1 MCHSQHVNVSTR
13 NVNFKCRFIDQN
25 IRQRENLVEINFEV
39 LEVKNRNILTDTA
52 QRVGVN
58 E

>member
-1 MCHSQHVNVSTR
+1 MCHSQHVNGSTR
-13 NVNFKCRFIDQN
+13 NVNCKCKFIDQN
-25 IRQRENLVEINFEV
+25 IKQRGNLVEMNFEV
-39 LEVKNRNILTDTA
+39 LEMKNRNILTDRA